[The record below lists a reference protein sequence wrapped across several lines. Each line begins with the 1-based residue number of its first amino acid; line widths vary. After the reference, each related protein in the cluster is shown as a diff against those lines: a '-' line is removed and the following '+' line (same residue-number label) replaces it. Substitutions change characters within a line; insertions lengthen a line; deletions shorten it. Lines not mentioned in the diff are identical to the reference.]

1 MTTNSDLK
9 QRAES
14 ILRLIE
20 QRDELTA
27 DIKAAFDA
35 AASVGFNKTA
45 MRKAIK
51 IAGMSSDKRAKHEQD
66 AQEVQLYLF
75 EIEGREMA
83 EAAQ

>member
-35 AASVGFNKTA
+35 AKSVGFNAAA
-45 MRKAIK
+45 MRKAVR
-51 IAGMSSDKRAKHEQD
+51 IAAMSSDKRAKHEQE
-66 AQEVQLYLF
+66 AEEVQLYLF
-75 EIEGREMA
+75 EIEGRSMK
-83 EAAQ
+83 EAAE

>member
-9 QRAES
+9 QRAER

-20 QRDELTA
+20 RRDELSA

-35 AASVGFNKTA
+35 AKSVGFNAAA

-51 IAGMSSDKRAKHEQD
+51 IAAMSSDKRAKHDSEQMD
-66 AQEVQLYLF
+66 LELYLA
-75 EIEGREMA
+75 EIEGRSMK

>member
-20 QRDELTA
+20 QRDELSA

-35 AASVGFNKTA
+35 AASVGFNKSA
-45 MRKAIK
+45 MRKAVR
-51 IAGMSSDKRAKHEQD
+51 IAAMSSKTRQKYEAE
-66 AQEVQLYLF
+66 AEEVQLYLA
-75 EIEGREMA
+75 EIEGREMR
-83 EAAQ
+83 EAAE

>member
-20 QRDELTA
+20 QRDELSA

-35 AASVGFNKTA
+35 AKSVGFNPSA
-45 MRKAIK
+45 MRKAVR
-51 IAGMSSDKRAKHEQD
+51 IAAMSSEKREKHE
-66 AQEVQLYLF
+66 AEAEEVQLYLF
-75 EIEGREMA
+75 AIEGREIR
-83 EAAQ
+83 EAAE